1 MLEKEREDWIYM
13 QAGRVAAARP
23 PSAPAANAFAGSCG
37 GPQIAA
43 IVLRI
48 LRQPARRRV
57 TGTWPHFRA
66 LRCAWNLLVRW
77 LKKMAA

>member
-1 MLEKEREDWIYM
+1 M

-48 LRQPARRRV
+48 LRQPARRPV
-57 TGTWPHFRA
+57 TGTWQHFRA

-77 LKKMAA
+77 PKKMAA